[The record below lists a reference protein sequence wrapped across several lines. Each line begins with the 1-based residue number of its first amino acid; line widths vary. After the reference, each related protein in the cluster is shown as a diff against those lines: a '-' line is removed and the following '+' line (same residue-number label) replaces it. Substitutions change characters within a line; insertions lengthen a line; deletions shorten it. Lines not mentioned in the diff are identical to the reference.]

1 MATLPTRDNLG
12 PLPSARS
19 GRPIARVD
27 ASAEL
32 AGQANFG
39 RAVASLGAQLQQSA
53 DQADEFETE
62 RRFQEFKFEQHKGL
76 QESMRSIEPGQA
88 AGFAD
93 RVTKDYF
100 ERAKEFKATVP
111 DRLKN
116 QYDAKLFGVERDLY
130 GQSNN
135 FALGEQRRFSV
146 NALEDHKNRLATQAD
161 LDGARRDYDDLL
173 KRNPHLTPIEKDE
186 LRRKHLDDLD
196 EQHAEGRISRGD
208 YDVLKDLEN
217 THGAR
222 TETEAPKSSVGTGTL
237 PVGGSMAGKSW
248 SDVPRS
254 GGAPESREHGGPR
267 KGGRHAGIDIP
278 GKKGDP
284 VVARDG
290 GTVLFVGSGQGY
302 GNMVDVQFPDGT
314 VHRFAHMDS
323 VAGGLKAGQKIE
335 AGSVVGS
342 LGHTGNAGPEFPHL
356 HLEVFPDEKTY
367 SSAKGQSSR
376 ASWNLRIDPRRY
388 YEGGPSVEPATAV
401 AAAPPVAQRGITQH
415 AGLVDVER
423 GGALSDATPEGTGAK
438 LPGKYLNLS
447 PKRRAALIYKAK
459 TAQSWTSQQDV
470 LDDIERIRDTG
481 QPKVGAD
488 GTTSLQR
495 AERVLGKNQID
506 RFASK
511 WKEAEAEY
519 KAVSPLKDMSEDEAL
534 KHLSDLIPDAGAEGS
549 DSYKIADRA
558 HGKAEAA
565 WKKIKEARLKDP
577 AGSVAKSPEVMQ
589 AAERIRAVN
598 PEVSLAQ
605 DENGELVLSTRDGS
619 VPPTRATEIMLDA
632 RMEAQARMGI
642 PSYQRKVLTKREAEQ
657 LLDMPADQGLLS
669 ERDFTRKLRAAADRS
684 EQMYGPQYGR
694 PAFES
699 AVALHI
705 KGKEHREEAAGLIT
719 KMIKGEAVKQ
729 RDFENMM
736 ILEQIDQI
744 GRVFDVQRPLDE
756 ARPAIFSAEPAPQS
770 FPKGGGFK
778 VQEQMAKKP
787 NDAQVEWVAQDP
799 EARQPIFDLEFG
811 RGAYARAVEALK
823 KKKK

>member
-27 ASAEL
+27 TSPEFAA
-32 AGQANFG
+32 QANFG
-39 RAVASLGAQLQQSA
+39 KTVANLGLQLASAA

-62 RRFQEFKFEQHKGL
+62 RRFQEFKFEQHKAFD
-76 QESMRSIEPGQA
+76 QSMREVQPGEA

-111 DRLKN
+111 DRLKDKF
-116 QYDAKLFGVERDLY
+116 DAKLFGVERDLY
-130 GQSNN
+130 GQAKN
-135 FALGEQRRFSV
+135 FGYAEQRRHSV

-161 LDGARRDYDDLL
+161 LDRARRDYDELL
-173 KRNPHLTPIEKDE
+173 NKNPHLTPIEKDE

-196 EQHAEGRISRGD
+196 EQHAEERIRRGD

-217 THGAR
+217 THGVREEERRPVPAGVER
-222 TETEAPKSSVGTGTL
+222 HSDGMATVNTGSGAKFRVAGDYADRFAGALADLEA
-237 PVGGSMAGKSW
+237 AGVEVKAEQ
-248 SDVPRS
+248 S
-254 GGAPESREHGGPR
+254 GGYANRNIRGSNKPSEHKFGRAIDVNWTENARGTKGKIDPEL
-267 KGGRHAGIDIP
+267 
-278 GKKGDP
+278 
-284 VVARDG
+284 AR
-290 GTVLFVGSGQGY
+290 
-302 GNMVDVQFPDGT
+302 
-314 VHRFAHMDS
+314 S
-323 VAGGLKAGQKIE
+323 VAAKWGLKWGGDWKNPDPMHFEVDPE
-335 AGSVVGS
+335 AS
-342 LGHTGNAGPEFPHL
+342 
-356 HLEVFPDEKTY
+356 
-367 SSAKGQSSR
+367 
-376 ASWNLRIDPRRY
+376 
-388 YEGGPSVEPATAV
+388 PSATAS
-401 AAAPPVAQRGITQH
+401 APPVEKRGITQF

-423 GGALSDATPEGTGAK
+423 GTLSDATPEGTGAR

-447 PKRRAALIYKAK
+447 PKRRQALIYKAK

-495 AERVLGKNQID
+495 AARVLQENQIKRLD
-506 RFASK
+506 TK

-519 KAVSPLKDMSEDEAL
+519 KAVAPLKDMSENEAL
-534 KHLSDLIPDAGAEGS
+534 QHLSDLLPDAGAEGS

-577 AGSVAKSPEVMQ
+577 ARAVAKSPEVLQ

-598 PEVSLAQ
+598 PEVSLGQ

-619 VPPTRATEIMLDA
+619 VPPARATQIMLDA
-632 RMEAQARMGI
+632 RMDAQARMGI

-669 ERDFTRKLRAAADRS
+669 ERDFTRKLRAAADKA
-684 EQMYGPQYGR
+684 EQVYGPTYGTE
-694 PAFES
+694 AFKS
-699 AVALHI
+699 AVGLHI
-705 KGKEHREEAAGLIT
+705 KGKEHRSEADGIIT
-719 KMIKGEAVKQ
+719 KLVKGEAVKQ

-787 NDAQVEWVAQDP
+787 NEAQIEWVTQDP

-811 RGAYARAVEALK
+811 RGAYARAVEQMK